1 MIQMVLAKSCLHTRE
16 NELGAQNG
24 GSSMCVSEDGPHQAV
39 LGPPGPGYK
48 VLKLN
53 PDPII

>member
-1 MIQMVLAKSCLHTRE
+1 MVLAKSCLHTRE